1 MLSTHLLDLHHVV
14 QGPNETLCFARQRD
28 ERDLW
33 CGENI
38 AAVLKDDVAGFAI
51 QLGGI
56 GWSSIVTLVK
66 QNRIGTYNQSL
77 PDP

>member
-28 ERDLW
+28 KRDLR
-33 CGENI
+33 CGEDI

-51 QLGGI
+51 QLGRI
-56 GWSSIVTLVK
+56 GWSSAVTSGE